1 MKIEANDILNIWAL
15 ALVLTI
21 ALHFY
26 YAWSAVALDHALFND
41 WR

>member
-1 MKIEANDILNIWAL
+1 MKIEVNDILNIWAL

-26 YAWSAVALDHALFND
+26 YAWSTVLDHALFND